1 MKAHFVRKA
10 STIDDLKG
18 YEMESGSQFVIEEV
32 VELEVD
38 EFKAFSKNLLDDHD
52 FIAKRVDKM
61 FLDADNVWHCLLVKA
76 KDADEGI
83 LIESEGYDYAR
94 YASYYPGLE
103 IPKEKI
109 IKQILAIRETGE
121 TNMFDTLMVQ
131 RMAYERGYFEL
142 VTFLEEYKKEY
153 CHFILTGEL

>member
-18 YEMESGSQFVIEEV
+18 YEMERGSKFVIEEV
-32 VELEVD
+32 VELESD
-38 EFKAFSKNLLDDHD
+38 EFNAFSKNLLDDHD

-61 FLDADNVWHCLLVKA
+61 FIDADNVWHCLLVKA
-76 KDADEGI
+76 KNADEGI
-83 LIESEGYDYAR
+83 LIESENYEYAR
-94 YASYYPGLE
+94 YASYYPG
-103 IPKEKI
+103 ITTPKQ
-109 IKQILAIRETGE
+109 QITEQVLAIRETGE
-121 TNMFDTLMVQ
+121 ANMFDTLMVQ

-142 VTFLEEYKKEY
+142 VTFIEEYKKDY